1 MSGKCQGENL
11 VKEKWPLMLLA
22 ALTLAGDHTAATCV
36 SVVDKAVRVRKKTY
50 SNRLTVAHGRHDK
63 PPPQA

>member
-1 MSGKCQGENL
+1 
-11 VKEKWPLMLLA
+11 MLLA